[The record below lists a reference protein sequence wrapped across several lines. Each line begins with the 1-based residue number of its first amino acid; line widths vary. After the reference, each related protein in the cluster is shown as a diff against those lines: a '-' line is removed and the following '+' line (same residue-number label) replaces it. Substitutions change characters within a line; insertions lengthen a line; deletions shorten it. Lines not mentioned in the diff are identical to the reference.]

1 MIWILWVLLI
11 PSIYFSSRFF
21 SLSKEIKEATG
32 NLKEISENIELNRR
46 LTLLDGDKN
55 FEKFLIV
62 INKYLEE
69 AQRGKIKY
77 IRREKEIRKEIE
89 NISHDLRT
97 PLTSILGYL
106 EFLENDDISE
116 KEKSKYLAIIKRRSI
131 GLYNLVQIFYDV
143 SRLEANEYKFNIEK
157 VDINKAIREHIL
169 LFYNYFES
177 KNIDVEVELLNK
189 ETFVEVDKNAL
200 ERIFTNLIQNAIKYA
215 NYKFKVSLEKNNDNI
230 KIILSNDANTLDKN
244 DVEHLF
250 DRFYMKDPS
259 RSNSSSGL
267 GLTVAKLLI
276 EQMNGE
282 IKVDIDKNILCFSI
296 KFILS
301 SDEINY
307 EKKDLNNDK
316 LK

>member
-1 MIWILWVLLI
+1 MIWILWILLI

-21 SLSKEIKEATG
+21 LISKEIKEATG

-46 LTLLDGDKN
+46 LTSLDGDKN

-106 EFLENDDISE
+106 EFLENEDISE
-116 KEKSKYLAIIKRRSI
+116 KEKAEYLAIIKRRSI

-143 SRLEANEYKFNIEK
+143 SRLEANEYKFNIKK
-157 VDINKAIREHIL
+157 VDINKAVREHIL
-169 LFYNYFES
+169 LFYNDFES
-177 KNIDVEVELLNK
+177 KNIEVEVELLD
-189 ETFVEVDKNAL
+189 EEAFVEVDKTAL
-200 ERIFTNLIQNAIKYA
+200 ERIFTNLLQNAIKYA
-215 NYKFKVSLEKNNDNI
+215 NYKFKVYLEKKNNNV

-250 DRFYMKDPS
+250 DRFYMKDSS

-267 GLTVAKLLI
+267 GLTVTKLLI

-282 IKVDIDKNILCFSI
+282 IKVDINKDILCFSI
-296 KFILS
+296 TFI
-301 SDEINY
+301 
-307 EKKDLNNDK
+307 LNNDEVNYETK
-316 LK
+316 